1 MDGRKGRVA
10 HGVNAFRIASLI
22 AQTRA
27 VIAWERFWGLA
38 WKATLV
44 AGAFLA
50 LSLSDQLPRLGPG
63 LHFAVL
69 CLFVIGF
76 LTTLSPLKNY
86 RFPSEKDAI
95 RRLEKSSG
103 LKHRPLSALAD
114 KPALAEG
121 NADLWL
127 RHLLQAAKSLQ
138 ELKPERPKSPV
149 PLQDPNAIRFAVLL
163 ALFIAAVAGS
173 NDPLERVNRALVPNW
188 FALTG
193 GQDLTVEAW
202 ITPPDYTGY
211 PPVFLSLDHPPDPIA
226 PPSVPQG
233 SHIKLHVTGVTGIA
247 AASIGGTSLF
257 LENIGSTAFNGE
269 GTITDGE
276 ALELRSGKSVLQ
288 TWPLNVIPDHPP
300 RIELAQQPQA
310 NPDTQ
315 ETTLFYHASDD
326 FGLKEVSLALRL
338 AGQDQEEPLT
348 LSLPRPGRHGS
359 MVRYRKD
366 LTDHPWA
373 GSEVE
378 MFLTA
383 VDNAAQVGQ
392 SAKHRFTLPERHFQ
406 HPIARR
412 LAEARKRLVNSGPVR
427 LDVASDLGIIA
438 SHPEKFGHD
447 TIVILGLS
455 VAESR
460 LIYNTS
466 KAAIES
472 VRSLL
477 WNLALRLDKGL
488 AALARRELTESQEAL
503 RQALERGADQETLER
518 LMDQMADAM
527 RQFLDQMSQ
536 GISPENMPD
545 LSLPEG
551 LEAVGRDQL
560 NEMLE
565 EARRLMRLGDIAGA
579 QALLD
584 QLKQMLESLAA
595 QQPSDGLD
603 EALAESKEII
613 EQLDGIEQR
622 QRDRLDDTFER
633 LNAPSD
639 APWPKD
645 DGSAEQKALQG
656 DLQNLMKRL
665 EGFTGKPSAPL
676 VEAEKFMEGAGNA
689 LQFRRLDLARQFQS
703 GALDQLRR
711 ARREATKSLGEA
723 LSKKGL
729 QTFAKPSENGTGSDP
744 FGRSRPGRGAPI
756 TGDGPKIPGT
766 PYLDRAGEILEE
778 LRRRLNDPTR
788 REMERDYIE
797 RLLKMY

>member
-1 MDGRKGRVA
+1 
-10 HGVNAFRIASLI
+10 
-22 AQTRA
+22 
-27 VIAWERFWGLA
+27 
-38 WKATLV
+38 
-44 AGAFLA
+44 
-50 LSLSDQLPRLGPG
+50 
-63 LHFAVL
+63 
-69 CLFVIGF
+69 
-76 LTTLSPLKNY
+76 
-86 RFPSEKDAI
+86 
-95 RRLEKSSG
+95 
-103 LKHRPLSALAD
+103 
-114 KPALAEG
+114 
-121 NADLWL
+121 
-127 RHLLQAAKSLQ
+127 
-138 ELKPERPKSPV
+138 
-149 PLQDPNAIRFAVLL
+149 
-163 ALFIAAVAGS
+163 
-173 NDPLERVNRALVPNW
+173 
-188 FALTG
+188 
-193 GQDLTVEAW
+193 
-202 ITPPDYTGY
+202 
-211 PPVFLSLDHPPDPIA
+211 
-226 PPSVPQG
+226 
-233 SHIKLHVTGVTGIA
+233 
-247 AASIGGTSLF
+247 
-257 LENIGSTAFNGE
+257 
-269 GTITDGE
+269 
-276 ALELRSGKSVLQ
+276 
-288 TWPLNVIPDHPP
+288 
-300 RIELAQQPQA
+300 
-310 NPDTQ
+310 
-315 ETTLFYHASDD
+315 
-326 FGLKEVSLALRL
+326 
-338 AGQDQEEPLT
+338 
-348 LSLPRPGRHGS
+348 
-359 MVRYRKD
+359 MV
-366 LTDHPWA
+366 
-373 GSEVE
+373 
-378 MFLTA
+378 LTA

-412 LAEARKRLVNSGPVR
+412 LAEARKRLVNAGPVR

-447 TIVILGLS
+447 TIVVLGLS

-460 LIYNTS
+460 LIYNTN

-477 WNLALRLDKGL
+477 WDLALRLDKGSAVL
-488 AALARRELTESQEAL
+488 AQRELTESQEAL

-527 RQFLDQMSQ
+527 RQFLDRMSQ
-536 GISPENMPD
+536 GITPENMPD

-622 QRDRLDDTFER
+622 QRNRLDDTFER

-676 VEAEKFMEGAGNA
+676 AEAEKFMEGAGNA

-703 GALDQLRR
+703 GALDQLRQ

-729 QTFAKPSENGTGSDP
+729 QTFAKPGENGTGSDP

-756 TGDGPKIPGT
+756 TGDGPKIPGI
-766 PYLDRAGEILEE
+766 PDLDRAGEILEE